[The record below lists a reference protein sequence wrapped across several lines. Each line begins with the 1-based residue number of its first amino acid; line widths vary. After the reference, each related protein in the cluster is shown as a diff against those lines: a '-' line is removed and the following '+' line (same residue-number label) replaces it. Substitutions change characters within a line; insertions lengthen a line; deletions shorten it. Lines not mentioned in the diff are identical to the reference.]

1 VALLAPPV
9 VFALRA
15 LWATYRFRIEGEDE
29 VRRLVAE
36 GRPLILSCWHETVF
50 VMTWYAMRLVNMG
63 AKVVFLVSPSR
74 DGDLVVRMLDV
85 IGATVVRGSATRS
98 GVKALHRLFRSIRR
112 DGGSPLMA
120 CDGPHGPRHHCKAG
134 SVVLGSLSGE
144 HILPMGCWARRA
156 IRLRTW
162 DRLLVPLPWTA
173 VSLVLG
179 RPYTVSRGLEGE
191 AIEIER
197 RELQDRLG
205 ELTEQARSGITER
218 REIPD

>member
-1 VALLAPPV
+1 LAVLVPPI
-9 VFALRA
+9 VFVLRG
-15 LWATYRFRIEGEDE
+15 LWATYRFRIEGEDQ
-29 VRRLVAE
+29 VRRLVDE

-98 GVKALHRLFRSIRR
+98 GVKALHGLYRSIRR

-120 CDGPHGPRHHCKAG
+120 CDGPQGPRHHCKAG
-134 SVVLGSLSGE
+134 SVLLGSLSGE
-144 HILPMGCWARRA
+144 HILPIGCWARRT

-173 VSLVLG
+173 ISLVLG

-191 AIEIER
+191 AIELER
-197 RELQDRLG
+197 RALEDRLN
-205 ELTEQARSGITER
+205 GITESAR
-218 REIPD
+218 SRVVEHREIPD